1 MSDGDSNGGLRR
13 YFGLGEE
20 SYAGN
25 SYTVLNGDL
34 NIVGAAQAAISSV
47 VVTLALGYTS
57 LVNSIVDTG
66 TGIVTGTTEFFTG
79 RTITGIPS
87 GIVGV
92 GTSLEVE
99 GLIDVTFGSILDG
112 YEAAFAFTTDFGIL
126 QFPANVAIVLAT
138 LYVLVTGL
146 GAAFDRLTGGS

>member
-20 SYAGN
+20 NYGGT

-126 QFPANVAIVLAT
+126 QLPANVAIALAS
-138 LYVLVTGL
+138 LYVLITGL
-146 GAAFDRLTGGS
+146 RAAATRLVGAS